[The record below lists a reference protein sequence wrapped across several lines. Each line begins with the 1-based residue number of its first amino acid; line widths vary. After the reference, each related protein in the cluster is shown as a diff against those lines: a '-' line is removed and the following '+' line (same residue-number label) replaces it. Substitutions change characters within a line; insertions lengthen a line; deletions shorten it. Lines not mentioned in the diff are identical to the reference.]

1 MMSHPAFG
9 YALASIRSAALIGL
23 LLVRPAA
30 AAEPSEVVRA
40 TLANGMRVIVVPD
53 RLAPVV
59 ATSLNHLVGSTDSP
73 PGFPGTAH
81 ALEHMMFR
89 GAEGL
94 DRDQLSELGGLLG
107 GAYNAS
113 TAETLTQYTYTI
125 PASDLGL
132 VLRIE
137 AGRMRGLTLS
147 EVDWTQERGAIEQE
161 VSRNLSNP
169 IYNAT
174 AAVQAALFAD
184 TPYSHDA
191 LGTRPSFD
199 KTDAAALRRF
209 YDDWY
214 APNNAILVIAGDV
227 DPQAVLLMVRQAFDA
242 IPSRPIPAHAALPAL
257 SPIGSVAPIDI
268 PTNLPYVAAGLA
280 FRMPG
285 LRASDFATAD
295 ILADVLATR
304 RGALYALVPAG
315 RVLGA
320 QFQYQAKAD
329 VGLGLAFVTL
339 PSGSD
344 PAPALADL
352 RRVLA
357 DAAGGAIPTE
367 LVEAAKRQER
377 AQLAFEA
384 DSISGLARA
393 WSRAVA
399 VAGLESPGDLAQAYA
414 DVTPDAVRQLARRLL
429 DPSQAVTMVLT
440 PRTANAPASPARFGV
455 PETPGAVPESAVTL
469 PDWAAAALAAAPSV
483 DSATPP
489 VVSTLPNG
497 VRLIVKSEA
506 VSPTVS
512 MFARVREVS
521 DTQQPP
527 GQDGVAA
534 LVSRL
539 FDEGSLTRGRL
550 AREEA
555 MDDIGAQH
563 SVGFGFSLRA
573 LKGQFE
579 AGMRLL
585 ADAELHPAFPQGP
598 FEVSRRQ
605 LAQSLA
611 KLPETPDFRASEALE
626 TALVPAGDPALR
638 QATPETVMALTLADV
653 RAYYDAAFRP
663 DQATIV
669 VVGDVTPEEARRIVE
684 STFGSWRATG
694 PTPAIDLPPIGI
706 NPPSETRITDAGRLQ
721 DAVTLAETVTLPVTH
736 PDRYALILGN
746 GIMGGDFSSRLYR
759 DLRIRTGYV
768 YSVGSSFDW
777 SRTRGRYT
785 VSFGA
790 DGADVPKAEA
800 LVRRNLVAMQTSPVS
815 ASELARAKAQVLR
828 RLTMQGAS
836 VGGIASSYLRLAEL
850 GLPLDSQ
857 ERAAGLYEALSAE
870 DIRRAFATWVR
881 PDGLVQVVKGPPL

>member
-1 MMSHPAFG
+1 MLRTAILLWLTLVMPAV
-9 YALASIRSAALIGL
+9 AAGT
-23 LLVRPAA
+23 
-30 AAEPSEVVRA
+30 SDVVRA
-40 TLANGMRVIVVPD
+40 TLPNGMRIVVVPD

-59 ATSLNHLVGSTDSP
+59 ATSLNYLVGSTDSP

-89 GAEGL
+89 GAAGL

-125 PASDLGL
+125 PAGDLAL

-147 EVDWTQERGAIEQE
+147 EADWTQERGAIEQE
-161 VSRNLSNP
+161 VSRNLSSP
-169 IYNAT
+169 IYNAI
-174 AAVQAALFAD
+174 AAVQAALFD
-184 TPYSHDA
+184 GTPYEHNA

-199 KTDAAALRRF
+199 KTDVALLRRF

-227 DPQAVLLMVRQAFDA
+227 DPQAVLTMVRQAFDD
-242 IPSRPIPAHAALPAL
+242 IPSRPLPRHPTLPAL
-257 SPIGSVAPIDI
+257 DPIGSIAPLNIA
-268 PTNLPYVAAGLA
+268 TNLPYVAAGLA

-295 ILADVLATR
+295 ILGDVLGGR
-304 RGALYALVPAG
+304 RGPVYGLVPAG
-315 RVLGA
+315 RALAA
-320 QFQYQAKAD
+320 QFQFQPKAD
-329 VGLGLAFVTL
+329 VGLGLAFATL

-344 PAPALADL
+344 PAPLLEDL

-357 DAAGGAIPTE
+357 DVAGGEIPDE

-384 DSISGLARA
+384 DSISGLAAA

-399 VAGLESPGDLAQAYA
+399 VSGLNSPDDLAQAYA
-414 DVTPDAVRQLARRLL
+414 DVTPEAVRQLARKLL
-429 DPSQAVTMVLT
+429 DPSQAITMVLT
-440 PRTANAPASPARFGV
+440 PRSASTPATQAKFGS
-455 PETPGAVPESAVTL
+455 PETPGVTPEKAVVLPE
-469 PDWAAAALAAAPSV
+469 WAAAALAAAPDASLAKPPAVSV
-483 DSATPP
+483 
-489 VVSTLPNG
+489 LPNG
-497 VRLIVKSEA
+497 LRLIVQTEA

-512 MFARVREVS
+512 VFGRVREVS

-534 LVSRL
+534 LTGQL
-539 FDEGSLTRGRL
+539 FDEGSVARGRL
-550 AREEA
+550 AREQA
-555 MDDIGAQH
+555 MDDIGARH

-573 LKGQFE
+573 LKEQFE
-579 AGMRLL
+579 AGMGLL
-585 ADAELHPAFPQGP
+585 ADAELHPAFPQAA
-598 FEVSRRQ
+598 FEIARRQ
-605 LAQSLA
+605 MAQGLA
-611 KLPETPDFRASEALE
+611 KLPETPDYQASEALE
-626 TALVPAGDPALR
+626 AALVPPGDPALR
-638 QATPETVMALTLADV
+638 QATSETVMAVSLADV
-653 RAYYDAAFRP
+653 RAYYEATFRP

-669 VVGDVTPEEARRIVE
+669 VVGDVTPEDARRVVE
-684 STFGSWRATG
+684 ATFGSWQAAG

-706 NPPSETRITDAGRLQ
+706 NAPSDVRIADAGRLQ
-721 DAVTLAETVTLPVTH
+721 DAVTLAEVVTLPVTH

-746 GIMGGDFSSRLYR
+746 SIMGGDFSSRLYR
-759 DLRIRTGYV
+759 DLRVRTGYV
-768 YSVGSSFDW
+768 YTVGSSFDW

-790 DGADVPKAEA
+790 DGVDVPKAEA
-800 LVRRNLVAMQTSPVS
+800 LIRQNLIAMQSDPVN
-815 ASELARAKAQVLR
+815 ASELARAKAQVSR
-828 RLTMQGAS
+828 RLIMQGAN
-836 VGGIASSYLRLAEL
+836 VAGIASSYLRLAEL
-850 GLPLDSQ
+850 ALPLDSQ
-857 ERAAGLYEALSAE
+857 ERAAGLYQALSAE

-881 PDGLVQVVKGPPL
+881 PDGLVQVVKGPAP

>member
-1 MMSHPAFG
+1 MFR
-9 YALASIRSAALIGL
+9 ITVL
-23 LLVRPAA
+23 LWLTLVLPAA
-30 AAEPSEVVRA
+30 AADLPEVVRT

-59 ATSLNHLVGSTDSP
+59 ATSLNYLVGSTDSP

-125 PASDLGL
+125 PAGDLGL

-147 EVDWTQERGAIEQE
+147 EADWTQERGAIEQE

-174 AAVQAALFAD
+174 AAVQAALFAG
-184 TPYSHDA
+184 TPNEQNA

-199 KTDAAALRRF
+199 KTDAALLRRF

-227 DPQAVLLMVRQAFDA
+227 DPQAVLTMVRQAFEA
-242 IPSRPIPAHAALPAL
+242 IPSRPLPAHAALPTL
-257 SPIGSVAPIDI
+257 SPIGSIAPLNI

-295 ILADVLATR
+295 ILSDVLASR

-315 RVLGA
+315 RALAA
-320 QFQYQAKAD
+320 QFQFQAKAD
-329 VGLGLAFVTL
+329 VGLGLAFISL

-344 PAPALADL
+344 PAPALEDL

-399 VAGLESPGDLAQAYA
+399 VAGMTSPDDLAQAYA
-414 DVTPDAVRQLARRLL
+414 DVTPDAVRQLAQKLL

-440 PRTANAPASPARFGV
+440 PRPASAPAAQAKFGS
-455 PETPGAVPESAVTL
+455 PETPGVVPESAVVL
-469 PDWAAAALAAAPSV
+469 PDWAAAALATAPSP
-483 DSATPP
+483 DPARPP
-489 VVSTLPNG
+489 VVSVLPNG
-497 VRLIVKSEA
+497 LRLIVRTEA

-512 MFARVREVS
+512 VFGRVREVS
-521 DTQQPP
+521 DLQQPP

-534 LVSRL
+534 LVGRL
-539 FDEGSLTRGRL
+539 FDEGSAARGRL
-550 AREEA
+550 AREQA

-573 LKGQFE
+573 LNGQFE
-579 AGMRLL
+579 AAMDLL
-585 ADAELHPAFPQGP
+585 ADAELHPAFPQAA

-611 KLPETPDFRASEALE
+611 KLPETPDYQAGEALE
-626 TALVPAGDPALR
+626 AALVPAGDPALR
-638 QATPETVMALTLADV
+638 HPTPETVMAVSLADV
-653 RAYYDAAFRP
+653 RAYYEATFRP

-669 VVGDVTPEEARRIVE
+669 VVGDVTPEDARRVVE
-684 STFGSWRATG
+684 ATFGSWQAAG
-694 PTPAIDLPPIGI
+694 PTPAIDLPPVGV
-706 NPPSETRITDAGRLQ
+706 NAPSEVRIADAGRLQ

-746 GIMGGDFSSRLYR
+746 SIMGGDFSSRLYR
-759 DLRIRTGYV
+759 DLRVRTGYV
-768 YSVGSSFDW
+768 YTVGSSFDW

-800 LVRRNLVAMQTSPVS
+800 LIRQNLVAMQTIPVS

-828 RLTMQGAS
+828 RLVMQGAS
-836 VGGIASSYLRLAEL
+836 VGAIASSYLRLAEL
-850 GLPLDSQ
+850 ALPLDSQ
-857 ERAAGLYEALSAE
+857 ERAAGLYQALSAE
-870 DIRRAFATWVR
+870 EIRRAFATWVR
-881 PDGLVQVVKGPPL
+881 PEGLVQVVKGPAF